1 MFTVENFIT
10 LGLLTL
16 LQAVLGFD
24 NLLYISI
31 ESKRAPEGRQA
42 LVRRLGIG
50 LAVILRIILLF
61 VLIKLIDFFRDPFI
75 GVHLPGVIE
84 SELTLHSL
92 IELLGGVFIVYTAT
106 REVLHMMSI
115 EDVAH
120 VAKKPRSVARLVFL
134 IVAMNVVFSFD
145 SILSALALTRVFWVM
160 AGAIVIGGILM
171 IWLADRVAAFLQKNR
186 MYEVLGLF
194 ILFVVGVM
202 LLSEGG
208 HLAHLKLAGHAVTPM
223 SKATF
228 YFILFVLVMTDIV
241 QSRYKRKLQLM
252 KTQRAG
258 GV

>member
-171 IWLADRVAAFLQKNR
+171 I
-186 MYEVLGLF
+186 
-194 ILFVVGVM
+194 
-202 LLSEGG
+202 
-208 HLAHLKLAGHAVTPM
+208 
-223 SKATF
+223 
-228 YFILFVLVMTDIV
+228 
-241 QSRYKRKLQLM
+241 
-252 KTQRAG
+252 
-258 GV
+258 